1 LYYWLC
7 SFHTLERQH
16 EKTTPINA
24 FINLMDNY
32 ILPRKQAI
40 TVFFAF
46 AFGYF
51 LSCLLRAITA
61 TLSPVLT
68 LEFELMAADLGLLA
82 GGYFLGFA
90 SMQIPLGYLLDKFGP
105 KKIVSSFLLIAFI
118 GTVSFALAQSFSGL
132 LVSRI
137 LIGVGAGACLMAPL
151 TGYRIWFA
159 ENQQQ
164 RVNSWMLMIA
174 SLGFLSSTLPVQL
187 LLPTL
192 GWRWIFGGIAALI
205 LISIILMLT
214 FIPKWNHQ
222 QDESLEN
229 PLKSG
234 SLADVWKNKFF
245 ISVIPMGLFN
255 YGGLMAIQ
263 TLWAGPWMIRVAG
276 YTPLES
282 ATGLFWINITMLIS
296 FFLWG
301 YFLPRITNLGFSALK
316 ILTVGL
322 PISFLVMLFII
333 ILGSKAGAFYITLF
347 ILSSIFLSVVQPA
360 VGLSFQ
366 SHLAGKALT
375 SFNLLIFLGA
385 FIMQWFIGLVIDL
398 VKSFGY
404 TEIIGFKTAFS
415 VFLLL
420 SLTSYIFFLIIN
432 KNHIFFK
439 IKNM

>member
-1 LYYWLC
+1 
-7 SFHTLERQH
+7 
-16 EKTTPINA
+16 
-24 FINLMDNY
+24 MDNY
-32 ILPRKQAI
+32 ILPKRQAI
-40 TVFFAF
+40 TVFFVF

-51 LSCLLRAITA
+51 ISCLLRAITA

-118 GTVSFALAQSFSGL
+118 GTISFALAQSFSGL

-137 LIGVGAGACLMAPL
+137 LIGVGVSACLMAPL

-164 RVNSWMLMIA
+164 RANSWMLMIA

-187 LLPTL
+187 LLPAL

-205 LISIILMLT
+205 LISIILMLS

-222 QDESLEN
+222 NDESLEN
-229 PLKSG
+229 QVKQG
-234 SLADVWKNKFF
+234 SLVDVWKNKFF

-282 ATGLFWINITMLIS
+282 ATGLFWINITMLVS

-301 YFLPRITNLGFSALK
+301 YFLPKITNLGFSALK
-316 ILTVGL
+316 ILKFGL
-322 PISFLVMLFII
+322 PVSFLVMLTII

-347 ILSSIFLSVVQPA
+347 ILSSIFLSVTQPA

-375 SFNLLIFLGA
+375 SFNLLIFLGT
-385 FIMQWFIGLVIDL
+385 FIMQWIMGLVIDL
-398 VKSFGY
+398 VRGFGY
-404 TEIIGFKTAFS
+404 TEVIGFKTAFS
-415 VFLLL
+415 FFLFL
-420 SLTSYIFFLIIN
+420 SLTSYLFFLIVN
-432 KNHIFFK
+432 KES
-439 IKNM
+439 

>member
-1 LYYWLC
+1 
-7 SFHTLERQH
+7 
-16 EKTTPINA
+16 
-24 FINLMDNY
+24 MDNY
-32 ILPRKQAI
+32 ILPKKQAI
-40 TVFFAF
+40 IVFFVF

-68 LEFELMAADLGLLA
+68 IEFDLMAADLGLLA

-105 KKIVSSFLLIAFI
+105 KKIVSSFTLIAFI

-132 LVSRI
+132 LASRI
-137 LIGVGAGACLMAPL
+137 LIGVGVSACLMAPL

-164 RVNSWMLMIA
+164 RANSWMLMIA

-192 GWRWIFGGIAALI
+192 GWRWMFGGIAALI
-205 LISIILMLT
+205 LVSIILILA
-214 FIPKWNHQ
+214 FIPKWDHQ
-222 QDESLEN
+222 KDEFLDNSSRL
-229 PLKSG
+229 G
-234 SLADVWKNKFF
+234 SFADVWKNKFF

-282 ATGLFWINITMLIS
+282 ATGLFWINITMLVS

-316 ILTVGL
+316 ILKLGL
-322 PISFLVMLFII
+322 PVSFLAMLTII

-347 ILSSIFLSVVQPA
+347 ILSSIFLSVTQPA

-375 SFNLLIFLGA
+375 SFNLLIFLGT
-385 FIMQWFIGLVIDL
+385 FIMQWVMGLVIDL
-398 VKSFGY
+398 VKNYGY
-404 TEIIGFKTAFS
+404 TEIIGFKAAFS
-415 VFLLL
+415 FFLFL
-420 SLTSYIFFLIIN
+420 SLISYIFFLIIN
-432 KNHIFFK
+432 KK
-439 IKNM
+439 S

>member
-1 LYYWLC
+1 M
-7 SFHTLERQH
+7 E
-16 EKTTPINA
+16 
-24 FINLMDNY
+24 NY
-32 ILPRKQAI
+32 ILPRRQAI
-40 TVFFAF
+40 TVFFVF

-118 GTVSFALAQSFSGL
+118 GTLSFALAQSFSGL
-132 LVSRI
+132 LISRI
-137 LIGVGAGACLMAPL
+137 LIGVGVSACLMAPL

-164 RVNSWMLMIA
+164 RANSWMLMIA

-187 LLPTL
+187 LLPSL
-192 GWRWIFGGIAALI
+192 GWRWLFGGIAGLI
-205 LISIILMLT
+205 LISIFLMLA
-214 FIPKWNHQ
+214 FIPKWDHQ
-222 QDESLEN
+222 KNESLEN
-229 PLKSG
+229 PVRQG
-234 SLADVWKNKFF
+234 SLSDVWKNKFF

-282 ATGLFWINITMLIS
+282 ATGLFWINITMLVS

-316 ILTVGL
+316 ILKLGL
-322 PISFLVMLFII
+322 PVSFLVMLTII

-347 ILSSIFLSVVQPA
+347 ILSSIFLSVTQPA

-375 SFNLLIFLGA
+375 SFNLLIFLGT
-385 FIMQWFIGLVIDL
+385 FIMQWVMGLVIDL
-398 VKSFGY
+398 VKNYGY
-404 TEIIGFKTAFS
+404 TEIIGFKAAFS
-415 VFLLL
+415 FFLFL
-420 SLTSYIFFLIIN
+420 SLISYIFFLIIN
-432 KNHIFFK
+432 KK
-439 IKNM
+439 S

>member
-1 LYYWLC
+1 
-7 SFHTLERQH
+7 
-16 EKTTPINA
+16 
-24 FINLMDNY
+24 MDNY
-32 ILPRKQAI
+32 ILPKRQAI
-40 TVFFAF
+40 TVFFVF

-68 LEFELMAADLGLLA
+68 SEFELTAANLGLLA
-82 GGYFLGFA
+82 GVYFLGFA
-90 SMQIPLGYLLDKFGP
+90 CMQIPLGYLLDKFGP

-118 GTVSFALAQSFSGL
+118 GTLSFALAQSFSGL
-132 LVSRI
+132 LISRI
-137 LIGVGAGACLMAPL
+137 LIGVGVSACLMAPL

-164 RVNSWMLMIA
+164 RANSWMLMIA

-187 LLPTL
+187 LLPSL
-192 GWRWIFGGIAALI
+192 GWRWLFGGIAGLI
-205 LISIILMLT
+205 LISIFLMLA
-214 FIPKWNHQ
+214 FIPKWDHQ
-222 QDESLEN
+222 KNESLEN
-229 PLKSG
+229 PVRQG
-234 SLADVWKNKFF
+234 SLSDVWKNKFF

-282 ATGLFWINITMLIS
+282 ATGLFWINITMLVS

-316 ILTVGL
+316 ILKLGL
-322 PISFLVMLFII
+322 PVSFLVMLTII

-347 ILSSIFLSVVQPA
+347 ILSSIFLSVTQPA

-375 SFNLLIFLGA
+375 SFNLLIFLGT
-385 FIMQWFIGLVIDL
+385 FIMQWVMGLVIDL
-398 VKSFGY
+398 VKNYGY
-404 TEIIGFKTAFS
+404 TEIIGFKAAFS
-415 VFLLL
+415 FFLFL
-420 SLTSYIFFLIIN
+420 SLISYIFFLIIN
-432 KNHIFFK
+432 KK
-439 IKNM
+439 S

>member
-1 LYYWLC
+1 
-7 SFHTLERQH
+7 
-16 EKTTPINA
+16 
-24 FINLMDNY
+24 MDNY
-32 ILPRKQAI
+32 ILPKRQAI
-40 TVFFAF
+40 TVFFVF

-51 LSCLLRAITA
+51 ISCLLRAITA

-118 GTVSFALAQSFSGL
+118 GTISFALAQSFSGL

-137 LIGVGAGACLMAPL
+137 LIGVGVSACLMAPL

-164 RVNSWMLMIA
+164 RANSWMLMIA

-187 LLPTL
+187 LLPTF
-192 GWRWIFGGIAALI
+192 GWRGLFVGIAILI
-205 LISIILMLT
+205 LISIVLMLA
-214 FIPKWNHQ
+214 FIPKWDHQ
-222 QDESLEN
+222 KKECLES
-229 PLKSG
+229 PIQTG

-282 ATGLFWINITMLIS
+282 ATGLFWINITMLVS

-316 ILTVGL
+316 ILKFGL
-322 PISFLVMLFII
+322 PVSFLVMLTII

-347 ILSSIFLSVVQPA
+347 ILSSIFLSVTQPA

-375 SFNLLIFLGA
+375 SFNLLIFLGT
-385 FIMQWFIGLVIDL
+385 FIMQWIMGLVIDL
-398 VKSFGY
+398 VRGFGY

-415 VFLLL
+415 FFLFL
-420 SLTSYIFFLIIN
+420 SLTSYLFFLIVN
-432 KNHIFFK
+432 KES
-439 IKNM
+439 

>member
-1 LYYWLC
+1 M
-7 SFHTLERQH
+7 E
-16 EKTTPINA
+16 
-24 FINLMDNY
+24 NY
-32 ILPRKQAI
+32 ILPKRQAI
-40 TVFFAF
+40 TVFFVF

-118 GTVSFALAQSFSGL
+118 GTLSFALAQSFSGL
-132 LVSRI
+132 LISRI
-137 LIGVGAGACLMAPL
+137 LIGVGVSACLMAPL

-164 RVNSWMLMIA
+164 RANSWMLMIA

-187 LLPTL
+187 LLPSL
-192 GWRWIFGGIAALI
+192 GWRWLFGGIAALI
-205 LISIILMLT
+205 LISIFLMLA
-214 FIPKWNHQ
+214 FIPKWDHQ
-222 QDESLEN
+222 KDESLEN
-229 PLKSG
+229 PVRQG
-234 SLADVWKNKFF
+234 SLSDVWKNKFF

-282 ATGLFWINITMLIS
+282 ATGLFWINITMLVS

-316 ILTVGL
+316 ILKLGL
-322 PISFLVMLFII
+322 PVSFLVMLTII

-347 ILSSIFLSVVQPA
+347 ILSSIFLSVTQPA

-375 SFNLLIFLGA
+375 SFNLLIFLGT
-385 FIMQWFIGLVIDL
+385 FIMQWVMGLVIDL
-398 VKSFGY
+398 VKNFGY
-404 TEIIGFKTAFS
+404 TEIIGFKAAFS
-415 VFLLL
+415 FFLFL
-420 SLTSYIFFLIIN
+420 SLISYIFFLIIN
-432 KNHIFFK
+432 KK
-439 IKNM
+439 S

>member
-1 LYYWLC
+1 
-7 SFHTLERQH
+7 
-16 EKTTPINA
+16 
-24 FINLMDNY
+24 MDNY
-32 ILPRKQAI
+32 ILPKRQAI
-40 TVFFAF
+40 IVFFVF

-105 KKIVSSFLLIAFI
+105 KKIVSSFLLIALI
-118 GTVSFALAQSFSGL
+118 GTLSFALAQSFSGL
-132 LVSRI
+132 LISRI
-137 LIGVGAGACLMAPL
+137 LIGVGVSACLMAPL

-164 RVNSWMLMIA
+164 RANSWMLMIA

-187 LLPTL
+187 LLPSL
-192 GWRWIFGGIAALI
+192 GWRWLFGGIAGLI
-205 LISIILMLT
+205 LISIFLMLA
-214 FIPKWNHQ
+214 FIPKWDHQ
-222 QDESLEN
+222 KDESLEN
-229 PLKSG
+229 PVRQG
-234 SLADVWKNKFF
+234 SLSDVWKNKFF

-282 ATGLFWINITMLIS
+282 ATGLFWINITMLVS

-316 ILTVGL
+316 ILKLGL
-322 PISFLVMLFII
+322 PVSFLVMLTII

-347 ILSSIFLSVVQPA
+347 ILSSIFLSVTQPA

-375 SFNLLIFLGA
+375 SFNLLIFLGT
-385 FIMQWFIGLVIDL
+385 FIMQWVMGLVIDL
-398 VKSFGY
+398 VKNYGY
-404 TEIIGFKTAFS
+404 TEIIGFKAAFS
-415 VFLLL
+415 FFLFL
-420 SLTSYIFFLIIN
+420 SLISYIFFLIIN
-432 KNHIFFK
+432 KK
-439 IKNM
+439 S

>member
-1 LYYWLC
+1 M
-7 SFHTLERQH
+7 E
-16 EKTTPINA
+16 
-24 FINLMDNY
+24 NY
-32 ILPRKQAI
+32 ILPKRQAI
-40 TVFFAF
+40 TVFFVF

-105 KKIVSSFLLIAFI
+105 KKIVSSFLLIALI
-118 GTVSFALAQSFSGL
+118 GTSSFALAQSFSGL
-132 LVSRI
+132 LISRI
-137 LIGVGAGACLMAPL
+137 LIGIGVSACLMAPL

-164 RVNSWMLMIA
+164 RANSWMLMIA

-187 LLPTL
+187 LLPSF
-192 GWRWIFGGIAALI
+192 GWRWIFGGIAILI
-205 LISIILMLT
+205 LVSIILMLA
-214 FIPKWNHQ
+214 FIPKWDHQ
-222 QDESLEN
+222 RDLSLEN
-229 PLKSG
+229 PVRQG
-234 SLADVWKNKFF
+234 SLIDVWKDKFF

-301 YFLPRITNLGFSALK
+301 YFLPRITSLGFSALR
-316 ILTVGL
+316 ILKLGL
-322 PISFLVMLFII
+322 PISFFVMLMII
-333 ILGSKAGAFYITLF
+333 FLGPKAGAFYITLF
-347 ILSSIFLSVVQPA
+347 ILSSIFLSVTQPA
-360 VGLSFQ
+360 VGLSFP
-366 SHLAGKALT
+366 SYLAGKALT
-375 SFNLLIFLGA
+375 SFNLLIFLGT
-385 FIMQWFIGLVIDL
+385 FIMQWLMGLVIDL
-398 VKSFGY
+398 IKNSGYSEIFG
-404 TEIIGFKTAFS
+404 FRSAFS
-415 VFLLL
+415 VFLIL
-420 SLTSYIFFLIIN
+420 SLVSYIFFLIIN
-432 KNHIFFK
+432 KK
-439 IKNM
+439 K

>member
-1 LYYWLC
+1 
-7 SFHTLERQH
+7 
-16 EKTTPINA
+16 
-24 FINLMDNY
+24 MDNY
-32 ILPRKQAI
+32 ILPRKQVI
-40 TVFFAF
+40 TVFFVF

-61 TLSPVLT
+61 TLSPVFT
-68 LEFELMAADLGLLA
+68 LEFDLMAADLGLLA

-90 SMQIPLGYLLDKFGP
+90 SMQIPLGYLLDKLGP
-105 KKIVSSFLLIAFI
+105 KKIVSTFLLIAFI

-132 LVSRI
+132 LISRI
-137 LIGVGAGACLMAPL
+137 LIGVGSSACLMAPL
-151 TGYRIWFA
+151 TGYRIWLK

-164 RVNSWMLMIA
+164 RANSWMFMMA
-174 SLGFLSSTLPVQL
+174 SLGFLSSTLPIQL
-187 LLPTL
+187 LLPL
-192 GWRWIFGGIAALI
+192 LDWRWIFGGISALL
-205 LISIILMLT
+205 LISIILMLA

-222 QDESLEN
+222 KEKSLEN
-229 PLKSG
+229 PIKSD
-234 SLADVWKNKFF
+234 SFTDVWKNKFF

-282 ATGLFWINITMLIS
+282 ATGLFSINITMLVS

-301 YFLPRITNLGFSALK
+301 YFLPKITDLGFNALK
-316 ILTVGL
+316 ILKLGL
-322 PISFLVMLFII
+322 PISFLVMFTII
-333 ILGSKAGAFYITLF
+333 VLGSKAGALLITLF
-347 ILSSIFLSVVQPA
+347 ILTSIFLSVIQPA

-385 FIMQWFIGLVIDL
+385 FIMQWFIGFVIDL
-398 VKSFGY
+398 IKSLGY
-404 TEIIGFKTAFS
+404 TEIIGFQTAFS

-420 SLTSYIFFLIIN
+420 SLTSYMFFLVIN
-432 KNHIFFK
+432 KK
-439 IKNM
+439 